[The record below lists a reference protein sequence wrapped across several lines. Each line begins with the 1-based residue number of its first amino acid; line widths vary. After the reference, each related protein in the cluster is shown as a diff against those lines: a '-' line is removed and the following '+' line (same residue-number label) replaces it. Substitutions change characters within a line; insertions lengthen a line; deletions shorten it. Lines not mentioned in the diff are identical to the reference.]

1 MYILRRDDRVGL
13 KKTRDPE
20 AMKGQF
26 GVPEHRIKTLKMEN
40 GNIGQVNN
48 NSTKSNFYTVM
59 VFSTLKIC
67 LPQVAKVG

>member
-1 MYILRRDDRVGL
+1 MYIPRRDARVGL

-20 AMKGQF
+20 AIKRI
-26 GVPEHRIKTLKMEN
+26 VWLPDHRIKTLSMEN